1 MPIFRYHCNKCQADF
16 ELLLARF
23 DSEAECPAC
32 GSEDLEK
39 APNLIGGIHS
49 ASKSSCAMSS
59 VCPSA
64 SGGRYRGCEPKAT
77 RAESGDVE

>member
-23 DSEAECPAC
+23 DSEAECPVC

-49 ASKSSCAMSS
+49 ASKGGCAMSN

-64 SGGRYRGCEPKAT
+64 SGGYCGGGCC
-77 RAESGDVE
+77 GHNH